1 VVSKASY
8 VDESLFGKPKFF
20 PPLFFSPHDH
30 LLKSLPDL
38 LSPPVL
44 SWALKITPITTI
56 ILTVLCYFF
65 TGNTKKKGDTNGLT
79 KEALRDIREKTEKG
93 LKSEAIVIKQ
103 DELDRMKGASKIT
116 SKEAEI

>member
-1 VVSKASY
+1 LGIKNNSHNN
-8 VDESLFGKPKFF
+8 D
-20 PPLFFSPHDH
+20 
-30 LLKSLPDL
+30 
-38 LSPPVL
+38 
-44 SWALKITPITTI
+44 
-56 ILTVLCYFF
+56 YFNCIVF